1 MLTSPSSALIDSS
14 RTGYRSC
21 TRRRPSLQQQGPPST
36 PQGSGKH
43 GAAVRDDAPPTAAGA
58 AFPAAAGLFRPF
70 AVSGSFPHVRGAS
83 TRHRDYYQ
91 TRRNGR
97 RRDTPRS
104 VGKRSGARRLG
115 RPRRRRVGP
124 SPHSHH
130 QVSPRDDVDLERPP
144 PGRPVSHQRLRPAVH
159 RGRRHER
166 LPPRGVARPR
176 AGRPHDHLPPSASE
190 TCSTRTCGATRAS

>member
-70 AVSGSFPHVRGAS
+70 AVSGSSPLFIERWCRQTAVR
-83 TRHRDYYQ
+83 Q
-91 TRRNGR
+91 
-97 RRDTPRS
+97 
-104 VGKRSGARRLG
+104 
-115 RPRRRRVGP
+115 
-124 SPHSHH
+124 
-130 QVSPRDDVDLERPP
+130 
-144 PGRPVSHQRLRPAVH
+144 
-159 RGRRHER
+159 
-166 LPPRGVARPR
+166 
-176 AGRPHDHLPPSASE
+176 
-190 TCSTRTCGATRAS
+190 